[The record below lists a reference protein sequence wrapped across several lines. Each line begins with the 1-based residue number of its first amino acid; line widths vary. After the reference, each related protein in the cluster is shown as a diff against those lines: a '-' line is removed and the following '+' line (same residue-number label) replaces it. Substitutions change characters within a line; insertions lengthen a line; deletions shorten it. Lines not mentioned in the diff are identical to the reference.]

1 LFRREGALLAQP
13 FDNRR
18 LQLAGEAVL
27 LSRDITNAGPPP
39 FSASE
44 TGVLT
49 YITASP
55 SALSQLTWL
64 GRDGRKHTTVGEPG
78 QHHGIALSR
87 DGTRAAVGRRD
98 GSTGNGNID
107 VWIYEFASSTQERL
121 TSDPALTR
129 CPWSPDDAT
138 RLFHQRAL
146 DSDL

>member
-1 LFRREGALLAQP
+1 M
-13 FDNRR
+13 
-18 LQLAGEAVL
+18 L

-49 YITASP
+49 YMTASP
-55 SALSQLTWL
+55 SAISQLTWL
-64 GRDGRKHTTVGEPG
+64 DRGGRKQTTVGQPG
-78 QHHGIALSR
+78 QHYGIALCR

-121 TSDPALTR
+121 TSDPAHDALSV
-129 CPWSPDDAT
+129 WSPDGSRIA
-138 RLFHQRAL
+138 FSSNRAL
-146 DSDL
+146 DYDLYEKASNGVGMRRCSSSRMM